1 MMTARILSITLPI
14 FFIILIGLIYGRFKK
29 PNMAGANR
37 IILDIALPCLIFTSL
52 STKYFDLASSF
63 HFLFAAALIVLLSGL
78 AILPFTR
85 FVNASKRSMLP
96 TVMFANMGPIGIP
109 LTVLAFGPEGLGP
122 AVLLLV
128 TTNILHFTFGVGIVS
143 GRIDAKLIYA
153 NPLIWSTILGIGFS
167 YLNLQLPEWF
177 DVSLAMIGNILV
189 PLMLISLGTRLA
201 ESRIEHAKAGLIT
214 SLLAVVIRLAIAY
227 AVLNFFTLDLVQRG
241 ALILFAGLPP
251 GIFNYMIAE
260 RFNQEPDKVAS
271 IVIVGHIISIVFLP
285 LGIWLALK

>member
-1 MMTARILSITLPI
+1 MIERILGITLPI

-29 PNMAGANR
+29 PNMAGANK
-37 IILDIALPCLIFTSL
+37 IILDVALPCLIFTSL
-52 STKYFDLASSF
+52 STKHFELSSSL
-63 HFLFAAALIVLLSGL
+63 HFLSAAALIVLLSGL

-85 FVNASKRSMLP
+85 FINASKRSVLP

-109 LTVLAFGPEGLGP
+109 LTVLAFGPDGLGP

-128 TTNILHFTFGVGIVS
+128 ATNMLHFTFGVGIVS

-153 NPLIWSTILGIGFS
+153 NPLIWSTILGVSFS
-167 YLNLQLPEWF
+167 YLNLQLPEWV
-177 DVSLAMIGNILV
+177 DMSLTMVGNILV

-201 ESRIEHAKAGLIT
+201 ESRIEHAKAGLIA
-214 SLLAVVIRLAIAY
+214 SVLAVVIRLAIAY

-285 LGIWLALK
+285 IGIWLALK

>member
-1 MMTARILSITLPI
+1 MIERILGITLPI
-14 FFIILIGLIYGRFKK
+14 FIIILIGLIYGRFKK
-29 PNMAGANR
+29 PNMVGANK

-52 STKYFDLASSF
+52 STKHFELSASL
-63 HFLFAAALIVLLSGL
+63 HFLSAAALIVLLSGL

-85 FVNASKRSMLP
+85 FIDASKRSVIP

-109 LTVLAFGPEGLGP
+109 LTVLAFGPDGLGP

-128 TTNILHFTFGVGIVS
+128 ATNIMHFTFGVGIVS
-143 GRIDAKLIYA
+143 GKVDAKLIYA
-153 NPLIWSTILGIGFS
+153 NPLIWSTVLGVSFS
-167 YLNLQLPEWF
+167 YLNLQLPEWV
-177 DVSLAMIGNILV
+177 DVSLTMIGNILV

-201 ESRIEHAKAGLIT
+201 DTRIAHAKAGLIA
-214 SLLAVVIRLAIAY
+214 SVLAVIIRLAIAY

-271 IVIVGHIISIVFLP
+271 IVVVGHIISIVFLP

>member
-1 MMTARILSITLPI
+1 MIERILGITLPI

-29 PNMAGANR
+29 PNMAGANK
-37 IILDIALPCLIFTSL
+37 IILDVALPCLIFTSL
-52 STKYFDLASSF
+52 STKHFELSSSL
-63 HFLFAAALIVLLSGL
+63 HFLSAAALIVLLSGL

-85 FVNASKRSMLP
+85 FINASKRSVLP

-109 LTVLAFGPEGLGP
+109 LTVLAFGPDGLGP

-128 TTNILHFTFGVGIVS
+128 ATNMLHFTFGVGIVS

-153 NPLIWSTILGIGFS
+153 NPLIWSTILGVSFS
-167 YLNLQLPEWF
+167 YLNLQLPEWV
-177 DVSLAMIGNILV
+177 DVSLTMVGNILV

-201 ESRIEHAKAGLIT
+201 ESRIEHAKAGLIA
-214 SLLAVVIRLAIAY
+214 SVLAVVIRLAIAY

-285 LGIWLALK
+285 IGIWLALK

>member
-1 MMTARILSITLPI
+1 MIERILGITLPI
-14 FFIILIGLIYGRFKK
+14 FIIIFIGLIYGRFKK
-29 PNMAGANR
+29 PNMVGANK

-52 STKYFDLASSF
+52 STKHFELSASL
-63 HFLFAAALIVLLSGL
+63 HFLSAAALIVLLSGL

-85 FVNASKRSMLP
+85 FINVSRRSILP

-109 LTVLAFGPEGLGP
+109 LTVLAFGPDGLGP

-128 TTNILHFTFGVGIVS
+128 ATNVLHFTFGVGIVS
-143 GRIDAKLIYA
+143 GKIDAKLIYA
-153 NPLIWSTILGIGFS
+153 NPLIWSTVLGVSFS
-167 YLNLQLPEWF
+167 YLNLHLPEWF
-177 DVSLAMIGNILV
+177 DVSLTMIGNILV

-201 ESRIEHAKAGLIT
+201 DTRIAHAKAGLIA
-214 SLLAVVIRLAIAY
+214 SVLAVIIRLAIAY

-271 IVIVGHIISIVFLP
+271 IVVVGHIISIVFLP

>member
-29 PNMAGANR
+29 PNMVGANK

-52 STKYFDLASSF
+52 STKHFDLASSF

-271 IVIVGHIISIVFLP
+271 IVIIGHIISIVFLP